1 METINL
7 GAVLFA
13 LLLLVWLLYAV
24 PRIAERR
31 DLMGHARAVDL
42 SRDSRA
48 ARDLTDA
55 ARHRR
60 RDPEVHAAMPE
71 NRLLTRPVDPT
82 RRPRFEEPARI
93 DVESAA
99 PAGPGRRVR
108 AVLLVGLAALTAL
121 TVVLAVLG
129 TVAWYVPL
137 VPVAILVGY
146 VALLRRAELSRR
158 ERLRQ
163 EVSARRRALAGARGA
178 GTSAATADAPVSA
191 AEPAAEERE
200 SEAPSAAPAPAP
212 RPGEWTPR
220 PVPRPAYSLRGD
232 VDDLHTRHV
241 AHRAS
246 VLGTSVPLEH
256 EGVEEQEAARERVE
270 SLPVAADLGLDEIL
284 ARRRGA

>member
-93 DVESAA
+93 DVETAA

-108 AVLLVGLAALTAL
+108 AVLLAGLVALTAL
-121 TVVLAVLG
+121 AVVLAVIG
-129 TVAWYVPL
+129 DVAWYVPL
-137 VPVAILVGY
+137 VPVAILAGY

-163 EVSARRRALAGARGA
+163 EVSARRRALAGARSA
-178 GTSAATADAPVSA
+178 GGSAAADAASVSA
-191 AEPAAEERE
+191 TEAEQRE

-232 VDDLHTRHV
+232 VDDLHTRHA

-246 VLGTSVPLEH
+246 VLGTSVPLEN

>member
-55 ARHRR
+55 AHHRR

-93 DVESAA
+93 DVETAA

-108 AVLLVGLAALTAL
+108 AVLLAGLVALTAL
-121 TVVLAVLG
+121 AVVLAVIG
-129 TVAWYVPL
+129 AVAWYVPL
-137 VPVAILVGY
+137 VPVAILAGY

-163 EVSARRRALAGARGA
+163 EVSARRRALAGARSA
-178 GTSAATADAPVSA
+178 GGSAASA
-191 AEPAAEERE
+191 GATEAEQCE

-232 VDDLHTRHV
+232 VDDLDTRHA

-246 VLGTSVPLEH
+246 VLGTSVPLEN

>member
-55 ARHRR
+55 AHHRR

-93 DVESAA
+93 DVETAA

-108 AVLLVGLAALTAL
+108 AVLLAGLVALTAL
-121 TVVLAVLG
+121 AVVLAVIG
-129 TVAWYVPL
+129 AVAWYVPL
-137 VPVAILVGY
+137 VPVAILAGY

-163 EVSARRRALAGARGA
+163 EVSARRRALAGARSA
-178 GTSAATADAPVSA
+178 GGSAASA
-191 AEPAAEERE
+191 GATEAEQRE
-200 SEAPSAAPAPAP
+200 SEAPSAAPAHAP

-232 VDDLHTRHV
+232 VDDLDTRHA

-246 VLGTSVPLEH
+246 VLGTSVPLEN

>member
-55 ARHRR
+55 AHHRR

-93 DVESAA
+93 DVETAA

-108 AVLLVGLAALTAL
+108 AVLLAGLVALTAL
-121 TVVLAVLG
+121 AVVLAVIG
-129 TVAWYVPL
+129 AVAWYVPL
-137 VPVAILVGY
+137 VPVAILAGY

-163 EVSARRRALAGARGA
+163 EVSARRRALAGARSA
-178 GTSAATADAPVSA
+178 GGSAASA
-191 AEPAAEERE
+191 GATEAEQRE

-232 VDDLHTRHV
+232 VDDLDTRHA

-246 VLGTSVPLEH
+246 VLGTSVPLEN

>member
-55 ARHRR
+55 AHHRR

-93 DVESAA
+93 DVETAA

-108 AVLLVGLAALTAL
+108 AVLLAGLVALTAL
-121 TVVLAVLG
+121 AVVLAVIG
-129 TVAWYVPL
+129 AVAWYVPL
-137 VPVAILVGY
+137 VPVAILAGY

-163 EVSARRRALAGARGA
+163 EVSARRRALAGARSA
-178 GTSAATADAPVSA
+178 GGSAAADAASA
-191 AEPAAEERE
+191 GATEAEQRE

-232 VDDLHTRHV
+232 VDDLHTRHA

-246 VLGTSVPLEH
+246 VLGTSVPLEN

>member
-42 SRDSRA
+42 SRDSQA

-55 ARHRR
+55 AHHRR

-93 DVESAA
+93 DVETAA

-108 AVLLVGLAALTAL
+108 AVLLAGLVALTAL
-121 TVVLAVLG
+121 AVVLAVIG
-129 TVAWYVPL
+129 AVAWYVPL
-137 VPVAILVGY
+137 VPVAILAGY

-163 EVSARRRALAGARGA
+163 EVSARRRALAGARSA
-178 GTSAATADAPVSA
+178 GGSAASA
-191 AEPAAEERE
+191 GATEAEQRE

-232 VDDLHTRHV
+232 VDDLDTRHA

-246 VLGTSVPLEH
+246 VLGTSVPLEN

>member
-31 DLMGHARAVDL
+31 DLMGQARAVDL

-55 ARHRR
+55 AHHRR

-93 DVESAA
+93 DVETAA

-108 AVLLVGLAALTAL
+108 AVLLAGLVALTAL
-121 TVVLAVLG
+121 AVVLAVIG
-129 TVAWYVPL
+129 AVAWYVPL
-137 VPVAILVGY
+137 VPVAILAGY

-163 EVSARRRALAGARGA
+163 EVSARRRALAGARSA
-178 GTSAATADAPVSA
+178 GGSAASA
-191 AEPAAEERE
+191 GATEAEQCE

-232 VDDLHTRHV
+232 VDDLDTRHA

-246 VLGTSVPLEH
+246 VLGTSVPLEN

>member
-55 ARHRR
+55 AHHRR

-71 NRLLTRPVDPT
+71 NHLLTRPVDPT

-93 DVESAA
+93 DVETAA

-108 AVLLVGLAALTAL
+108 AVLLAGLGALTAL
-121 TVVLAVLG
+121 AVILAVIG
-129 TVAWYVPL
+129 AVASYVPL
-137 VPVAILVGY
+137 VPVAILAGY
-146 VALLRRAELSRR
+146 VALLRRAEVSRR

-163 EVSARRRALAGARGA
+163 EVSARRRALAGAR
-178 GTSAATADAPVSA
+178 SAAADAASGGA
-191 AEPAAEERE
+191 TEAEQRE

-232 VDDLHTRHV
+232 VDDLHTRHA

-246 VLGTSVPLEH
+246 VLGTSVPLEN

>member
-55 ARHRR
+55 AHHRR

-93 DVESAA
+93 DVETAA

-108 AVLLVGLAALTAL
+108 AVLLAGLVALTAL
-121 TVVLAVLG
+121 AVVLAVIG
-129 TVAWYVPL
+129 AVAWYVPL
-137 VPVAILVGY
+137 VPVAILAGY

-163 EVSARRRALAGARGA
+163 EVSARRRALAGARSA
-178 GTSAATADAPVSA
+178 GGSAAADAASA
-191 AEPAAEERE
+191 SATEAEQRE

-232 VDDLHTRHV
+232 VDDLDTRHA

-246 VLGTSVPLEH
+246 VLGTSVPLEN

>member
-42 SRDSRA
+42 SRDSQA

-55 ARHRR
+55 AHHRR

-93 DVESAA
+93 DVETAA

-108 AVLLVGLAALTAL
+108 AVLLAGLVALTAL
-121 TVVLAVLG
+121 AVVLAVIG
-129 TVAWYVPL
+129 VVAWYVPL
-137 VPVAILVGY
+137 VPVAILAGY

-163 EVSARRRALAGARGA
+163 EVSARRRALAGGSA
-178 GTSAATADAPVSA
+178 GGSAAGDAASA
-191 AEPAAEERE
+191 SATEAEQRE

-232 VDDLHTRHV
+232 VDDLHTRHA

-246 VLGTSVPLEH
+246 VLGTSVPLEN